1 MSDSEDEIYMPF
13 EYNGDGRRR
22 EAKKHKNRSFV
33 ARDEVMIDQM
43 VNDYQNSNPKI
54 LESEAAID
62 DLKNENLTK
71 KELQSK
77 RNRLTAQ
84 LSRDR

>member
-1 MSDSEDEIYMPF
+1 MPF

-71 KELQSK
+71 KEL
-77 RNRLTAQ
+77 
-84 LSRDR
+84 